1 MKYKTFGPE
10 WHDRTPDGKPNFIWA
25 TKRYFNKIS
34 EDKKLMDSTID
45 QEFGNYINH
54 VFRNINLV
62 LPIDDYDTNEIESIL
77 KRILIYSGGKLD
89 ESTVKHTFTHLV
101 YRPCIYYFNEFR
113 KNDNPLWGSALM
125 LDEDTEKGA
134 NALSILKRSF
144 SENEERKLVKHLLKH
159 PDTALGEEVGLATSF
174 CNGVREN
181 EACGF
186 NYGDIVQ
193 MNLYPGEYILRLYQ
207 TTSLHSNI
215 LKSGG
220 KTYNAPRLIPL
231 LDAYKDF
238 IFKRMDYLNSVL
250 VFPIKDE
257 NGVFNN
263 VLDLP
268 LVCKGTNYTK
278 RCKSDDLSKAG
289 RILFRDVLKMREV
302 DVALIDNER
311 IQIENFDVVEK
322 DVTTYAFRRNYA
334 TRCHNVLSRVEIEYL
349 MGHKLSDIRY
359 QRFDF
364 VDEDFLHEMY
374 NKLRNNPIN
383 SFYFGKI

>member
-10 WHDRTPDGKPNFIWA
+10 WHDKTPDGKPNFIWA
-25 TKRYFNKIS
+25 VKRYFNRIS
-34 EDKKLMDSTID
+34 EDKKLMDSTVD
-45 QEFGNYINH
+45 QEYANYLNH
-54 VFRNINLV
+54 VFRKINLA
-62 LPIDDYDTNEIESIL
+62 LPIDRYDTNEIETVL
-77 KRILIYSGGKLD
+77 KRILLYSNGKLD
-89 ESTVKHTFTHLV
+89 QDTVKHNFTHLV

-113 KNDNPLWGSALM
+113 KDDNPLWGSAM
-125 LDEDTEKGA
+125 LLDDVPDKNI
-134 NALSILKRSF
+134 NALNILKRSF
-144 SENEERKLVKHLLKH
+144 SESEERKLVKHLLKH
-159 PDTALGEEVGLATSF
+159 PDTGSGENIGLATSF

-193 MNLYPGEYILRLYQ
+193 MRFYPDTYLFRLYQ
-207 TTSLHSNI
+207 TTSLHSSI

-238 IFKRMDYLNSVL
+238 IFRRMDYLNSVL
-250 VFPIKDE
+250 VFPVEDE
-257 NGVFNN
+257 NGVFDS

-268 LVCKGTNYTK
+268 LACKGNSYTR
-278 RCKSDDLSKAG
+278 RCRSDDLSKAG
-289 RILFRDVLKMREV
+289 RILFRDVLKMREI
-302 DVALIDNER
+302 DVALIDSER

-334 TRCHNVLSRVEIEYL
+334 TRCHNRLSRVQIEYL

-359 QRFDF
+359 QRSDF
-364 VDEDFLHEMY
+364 VDEDFLYEMY
-374 NKLRNNPIN
+374 NKLRNSPIN
-383 SFYFGKI
+383 SYYFGKN